1 MLNSEQ
7 LNEETNPF
15 AGTPEGLVGIEDSA
29 TRDYLNALLAG
40 ITAGHFLT
48 PYIALE
54 RVSKVLANY
63 QIFPPRTSFLEGD
76 SGSAIWPVNQFGG
89 KFGMNNDGEVGY
101 APTSDYSIYFEYRM
115 SDAGMFVIY
124 CEVVNQEELDEILAD
139 VEDEMNYDDED
150 DINEATLAGP
160 ETGTH
165 KIPGAS
171 KNVKSPAEYGYG
183 HEEEEDKMELDEAK
197 ELYHSSY
204 TDAIQTAVN
213 TAKKRGYEVDS
224 DDYQNKVSSGP
235 RKPSEGKT
243 VSHSLKLTKDGKPTK
258 KGLSIQVYN
267 RGGDK
272 SPFELNHY
280 ISEEAEPD
288 DGDDIVSRIKDTRS
302 KMDATDDP
310 SEKERYKKQHERII
324 STVNR
329 IPETPSSKKDLTSS
343 YDGAYGLSEVNL
355 DEAIGDHAALAKYAD
370 EYGRLDTDDLHRA
383 AEHMKDHNMGAL
395 RRHLQNMDTDPRDK
409 ALEYVKK
416 KYYAKLGY
424 TNEAIDLA
432 NIIQDKKTGQIAT
445 KKGAPPIDLSKI
457 TQDKKTGQIS
467 AVNEVVT
474 KRKMTSKELVAR
486 AAYLSKH
493 KEKMAAAD
501 TGIKSSKSFKDVNTE
516 RGDYGSEPS
525 KMKSAPKSSSKYMDI
540 KEEDKPPFPGPYEKK
555 GVAKDKN
562 VAKNMARRA
571 MKAAVEKA
579 KSKKK

>member
-15 AGTPEGLVGIEDSA
+15 AGTPEGFVGIEDSA

-76 SGSAIWPVNQFGG
+76 SGSAIWPVNQFGS

-101 APTSDYSIYFEYRM
+101 APTSNYSIYFEYRM
-115 SDAGMFVIY
+115 SDGGTYVIY
-124 CEVVNQEELDEILAD
+124 CEVVNQDELDEILAD
-139 VEDEMNYDDED
+139 VEDEMNYDGED

-171 KNVKSPAEYGYG
+171 KNVKSPADCGCE
-183 HEEEEDKMELDEAK
+183 HEEEEDKMELDEN
-197 ELYHSSY
+197 YHSSY

-213 TAKKRGYEVDS
+213 AAKKRGYEVDS
-224 DDYQNKVSSGP
+224 DEYHTKVASGP

-243 VSHSLKLTKDGKPTK
+243 VSHNLKLTKDGKPTK

-280 ISEEAEPD
+280 ISEEVE
-288 DGDDIVSRIKDTRS
+288 
-302 KMDATDDP
+302 
-310 SEKERYKKQHERII
+310 YL
-324 STVNR
+324 N
-329 IPETPSSKKDLTSS
+329 
-343 YDGAYGLSEVNL
+343 
-355 DEAIGDHAALAKYAD
+355 EAIGDHAGLAKYAD
-370 EYGRLDTDDLHRA
+370 EHGRLDTDDLHRA

-395 RRHLQNMDTDPRDK
+395 RRHLHDMDTDPRDK
-409 ALEYVKK
+409 VLEYVKK

-424 TNEAIDLA
+424 TNEEIDLA
-432 NIIQDKKTGQIAT
+432 NIIQDKKTGRIAT
-445 KKGAPPIDLSKI
+445 KKGAPSIDLSKI

-486 AAYLSKH
+486 AAYLAKH

-501 TGIKSSKSFKDVNTE
+501 TGIKATKSYKDISGE
-516 RGDYGSEPS
+516 RGDYTSEPS
-525 KMKSAPKSSSKYMDI
+525 KMKSAPKSSSKYLDI
-540 KEEDKPPFPGPYEKK
+540 KEDKPPFPGPYEKK
-555 GVAKDKN
+555 GEAKDKN
-562 VAKNMARRA
+562 VAKNMARKA

>member
-15 AGTPEGLVGIEDSA
+15 AGTPEGFVGIEDSA

-124 CEVVNQEELDEILAD
+124 CEVVNQDELDEILAD
-139 VEDEMNYDDED
+139 VEDEMNYDGED

-171 KNVKSPAEYGYG
+171 KNVKSPADCGCD
-183 HEEEEDKMELDEAK
+183 HEEEEDKMELDEN
-197 ELYHSSY
+197 YHASY

-213 TAKKRGYEVDS
+213 AAKKRGYEVDS
-224 DDYQNKVSSGP
+224 DEYHTKVASGP

-280 ISEEAEPD
+280 ISEEVA
-288 DGDDIVSRIKDTRS
+288 
-302 KMDATDDP
+302 
-310 SEKERYKKQHERII
+310 
-324 STVNR
+324 
-329 IPETPSSKKDLTSS
+329 
-343 YDGAYGLSEVNL
+343 L
-355 DEAIGDHAALAKYAD
+355 D
-370 EYGRLDTDDLHRA
+370 
-383 AEHMKDHNMGAL
+383 
-395 RRHLQNMDTDPRDK
+395 
-409 ALEYVKK
+409 
-416 KYYAKLGY
+416 
-424 TNEAIDLA
+424 
-432 NIIQDKKTGQIAT
+432 
-445 KKGAPPIDLSKI
+445 
-457 TQDKKTGQIS
+457 
-467 AVNEVVT
+467 EVVT

-486 AAYLSKH
+486 AAYLAKH
-493 KEKMAAAD
+493 KEKLAAAD
-501 TGIKSSKSFKDVNTE
+501 TGIKATKSYKDISGE
-516 RGDYGSEPS
+516 RGDYTSEPS
-525 KMKSAPKSSSKYMDI
+525 KMKSAPKSSSKYLDI
-540 KEEDKPPFPGPYEKK
+540 KEDNPPFPGPYEKK
-555 GVAKDKN
+555 GKAKDKN
-562 VAKNMARRA
+562 VAKNLARKA

>member
-15 AGTPEGLVGIEDSA
+15 AGTPEGFVGIEDSA

-124 CEVVNQEELDEILAD
+124 CEVVNQDELDEILAD
-139 VEDEMNYDDED
+139 VEDEMNYDGED

-171 KNVKSPAEYGYG
+171 KNVKSPADCGCD
-183 HEEEEDKMELDEAK
+183 HEEEEDKMELDEN
-197 ELYHSSY
+197 YHASY

-213 TAKKRGYEVDS
+213 AAKKRGYEVDS

-243 VSHSLKLTKDGKPTK
+243 VSHNLKLTKDGKPTK

-280 ISEEAEPD
+280 ISEEVE
-288 DGDDIVSRIKDTRS
+288 
-302 KMDATDDP
+302 
-310 SEKERYKKQHERII
+310 HL
-324 STVNR
+324 N
-329 IPETPSSKKDLTSS
+329 
-343 YDGAYGLSEVNL
+343 
-355 DEAIGDHAALAKYAD
+355 EAIGDHAGLAKYAD
-370 EYGRLDTDDLHRA
+370 EHGRLDTDDLHRA

-395 RRHLQNMDTDPRDK
+395 RRHLHDMDTDPRDK
-409 ALEYVKK
+409 VLEYVKK

-445 KKGAPPIDLSKI
+445 KKGAPSIDLSKI

-474 KRKMTSKELVAR
+474 LDEAGSYASFHKETGKIGYIGNKTGMNKHVKSNSDHERGYTGPNKKVGDIFGGYPKKTVKKEEVALDEVVTKRKMTSKELVAR
-486 AAYLSKH
+486 AAYLAKH
-493 KEKMAAAD
+493 KEKLAAAD
-501 TGIKSSKSFKDVNTE
+501 TGIKATKSYKDISGE
-516 RGDYGSEPS
+516 RGDYTSEPS
-525 KMKSAPKSSSKYMDI
+525 KMRSAPKSSSKYLDI
-540 KEEDKPPFPGPYEKK
+540 KEDNPPFPGPYEKK
-555 GVAKDKN
+555 GKAKDKN
-562 VAKNMARRA
+562 VAKNLARKA

>member
-15 AGTPEGLVGIEDSA
+15 AGTPEGFVGIEDSA

-76 SGSAIWPVNQFGG
+76 SGSAIWPVNQFGS

-101 APTSDYSIYFEYRM
+101 APTSNYSIYFEYRM
-115 SDAGMFVIY
+115 SDGGMYVIY
-124 CEVVNQEELDEILAD
+124 CEVVNQDELDEILAD
-139 VEDEMNYDDED
+139 VEDEMNYDGED

-171 KNVKSPAEYGYG
+171 KNVKSPADCGCD
-183 HEEEEDKMELDEAK
+183 HEEEEDKMELDEN
-197 ELYHSSY
+197 YHASY

-213 TAKKRGYEVDS
+213 AAKKRGYEVDS
-224 DDYQNKVSSGP
+224 DEYHTKVASGP

-280 ISEEAEPD
+280 ISEEVA
-288 DGDDIVSRIKDTRS
+288 
-302 KMDATDDP
+302 
-310 SEKERYKKQHERII
+310 
-324 STVNR
+324 
-329 IPETPSSKKDLTSS
+329 
-343 YDGAYGLSEVNL
+343 L
-355 DEAIGDHAALAKYAD
+355 D
-370 EYGRLDTDDLHRA
+370 
-383 AEHMKDHNMGAL
+383 
-395 RRHLQNMDTDPRDK
+395 
-409 ALEYVKK
+409 
-416 KYYAKLGY
+416 
-424 TNEAIDLA
+424 
-432 NIIQDKKTGQIAT
+432 
-445 KKGAPPIDLSKI
+445 
-457 TQDKKTGQIS
+457 
-467 AVNEVVT
+467 EVVT

-486 AAYLSKH
+486 AAYLAKH
-493 KEKMAAAD
+493 KEKLAAAD
-501 TGIKSSKSFKDVNTE
+501 TGIKATKSYKDISGE
-516 RGDYGSEPS
+516 RGDYTSEPS
-525 KMKSAPKSSSKYMDI
+525 KMRSAPKSSSKYLDI
-540 KEEDKPPFPGPYEKK
+540 KEDNPPFPGPYEKK
-555 GVAKDKN
+555 GKAKDKN
-562 VAKNMARRA
+562 VAKNLARKA

>member
-124 CEVVNQEELDEILAD
+124 CEVVNQDELDEILAD
-139 VEDEMNYDDED
+139 VEDEMNDDGED

-171 KNVKSPAEYGYG
+171 KNVKSPADCGCD
-183 HEEEEDKMELDEAK
+183 HEEEEDKMELDEN
-197 ELYHSSY
+197 YHASY

-224 DDYQNKVSSGP
+224 DDYQNKVSSGH

-243 VSHSLKLTKDGKPTK
+243 VSHNLKLTKDGKPTK

-280 ISEEAEPD
+280 ISEE
-288 DGDDIVSRIKDTRS
+288 V
-302 KMDATDDP
+302 
-310 SEKERYKKQHERII
+310 
-324 STVNR
+324 
-329 IPETPSSKKDLTSS
+329 DL
-343 YDGAYGLSEVNL
+343 N
-355 DEAIGDHAALAKYAD
+355 EAIGDHVGLAKYAD
-370 EYGRLDTDDLHRA
+370 EHGRLDTDDLHTA
-383 AEHMKDHNMGAL
+383 AKHMKFNDMKAL
-395 RRHLQNMDTDPRDK
+395 RKHLHDMDTDPRDK

-416 KYYAKLGY
+416 KHYEKLGY
-424 TNEAIDLA
+424 RSEEVEQIDEISSAKLISYSQKAHQQIKGNQPADPDKLRKRTNREQGIKLAFNKHYQFRTKVPATVKEESFDL
-432 NIIQDKKTGQIAT
+432 D
-445 KKGAPPIDLSKI
+445 
-457 TQDKKTGQIS
+457 
-467 AVNEVVT
+467 EVVT

-493 KEKMAAAD
+493 KEKLAAAD
-501 TGIKSSKSFKDVNTE
+501 TGIKATKSYKDISGE
-516 RGDYGSEPS
+516 RGDYTSEPS
-525 KMKSAPKSSSKYMDI
+525 KMKSAPKSSSKYLDI
-540 KEEDKPPFPGPYEKK
+540 KEDKPPFPGPYEKK
-555 GVAKDKN
+555 GEAKDKN
-562 VAKNMARRA
+562 VAKNMARKA

>member
-15 AGTPEGLVGIEDSA
+15 AGTPEGFVGIEDSA
-29 TRDYLNALLAG
+29 TRDYLNALIAG

-76 SGSAIWPVNQFGG
+76 SGSAIWPVNQFGS

-101 APTSDYSIYFEYRM
+101 APTSNYSIYFEYRM
-115 SDAGMFVIY
+115 SDGGMYVIY
-124 CEVVNQEELDEILAD
+124 CEVVNQDELDEILAD
-139 VEDEMNYDDED
+139 VEDEMNYDGED

-171 KNVKSPAEYGYG
+171 KNVKSPASEYPPPT
-183 HEEEEDKMELDEAK
+183 EEEEDKMELDEN
-197 ELYHSSY
+197 YHASY

-243 VSHSLKLTKDGKPTK
+243 VSHNLKLTKDGKPTK

-280 ISEEAEPD
+280 ISEEVEGIDEISSAKLISYSQKAHQQIKGNQPADPD
-288 DGDDIVSRIKDTRS
+288 KLRKRTNREQGIKLAFNKHYQFRTKVPATVSTN
-302 KMDATDDP
+302 
-310 SEKERYKKQHERII
+310 E
-324 STVNR
+324 
-329 IPETPSSKKDLTSS
+329 
-343 YDGAYGLSEVNL
+343 EVTL
-355 DEAIGDHAALAKYAD
+355 DEAGSYASFHKETGKIGYIGNKTGMIKHVKSNSDHERGYTGPNKKVGDIFGGYPKK
-370 EYGRLDTDDLHRA
+370 T
-383 AEHMKDHNMGAL
+383 
-395 RRHLQNMDTDPRDK
+395 
-409 ALEYVKK
+409 VKK
-416 KYYAKLGY
+416 EEL
-424 TNEAIDLA
+424 DL
-432 NIIQDKKTGQIAT
+432 D
-445 KKGAPPIDLSKI
+445 
-457 TQDKKTGQIS
+457 
-467 AVNEVVT
+467 EVVT

-493 KEKMAAAD
+493 KEKLAAAD
-501 TGIKSSKSFKDVNTE
+501 TGIKATKSYKDISGE
-516 RGDYGSEPS
+516 RGDYTSEPS
-525 KMKSAPKSSSKYMDI
+525 KMRSAPKSSSKYLDI
-540 KEEDKPPFPGPYEKK
+540 KEDKPPFPGPYEKK
-555 GVAKDKN
+555 GEAKDKN
-562 VAKNMARRA
+562 VAKNMARKA